1 MRSREFLLEYRRDI
15 TANNF
20 GDALFKT
27 LDKTPNHGV
36 PDELYSFGIISDMA
50 LRFTNYEHDIKKGR
64 RLNSFGKWYTI
75 TNAESAMAALQE
87 LKPKAIDA
95 ILSIIE
101 EADPTPNKMYT
112 QWLIRMWINGN
123 GDTLLEDLNRNQ
135 ILTAYHRAKSKN
147 LIKPEDKDINK
158 FKNYRD
164 FEKTIRSK
172 YDINVLLGLEAS
184 AFEKGNYKVLLDN
197 DDVSVVQLLDLK
209 ASEYWGEKYNPNK
222 ERRAEWCTLQPDN
235 FYHYTN
241 QGPLYVIKPK
251 KERFPGEKYQFH
263 FPSGQFMDI
272 NDDPANFY
280 YMVTE
285 RYPEL
290 KDLFIK
296 LEPGLTNTIM
306 FADDNLVIGIWK
318 AIMEIAYDQAI
329 TEVDYWAEHDPSFDK
344 WRTEQAIKGNFQNKD
359 GEIYWDTAYDKL
371 NLEYTDYNE
380 SAKTFLQDIKDIS
393 NASIEYIKRITLE
406 YVDTINTEMNDVG
419 NFFIQT
425 NVGHLTN
432 IAASVVRQE
441 AITVAVT
448 EELADYL
455 DHNVIITKGR
465 PPLPSSWGN
474 KKIIKVGSWNVVG
487 STDSEN

>member
-1 MRSREFLLEYRRDI
+1 MRAREFLLEYRRDI

-27 LDKTPNHGV
+27 LDKTPNHAV
-36 PDELYSFGIISDMA
+36 PDELYSFGVISDMA
-50 LRFTNYEHDIKKGR
+50 LRFTNYEHDIKKAVVYF
-64 RLNSFGKWYTI
+64 SFGKWYTI
-75 TNAESAMAALQE
+75 TTAESAMAALQE

-197 DDVSVVQLLDLK
+197 DDVIVVQLLDLK

-235 FYHYTN
+235 FNYYTN
-241 QGPLYVIKPK
+241 RGPLYVIKPK
-251 KERFPGEKYQFH
+251 KELFPGEKYQFH
-263 FPSGQFMDI
+263 LPSGQFMDI
-272 NDDPANFY
+272 YDHPANFY
-280 YMVTE
+280 YIVNHK
-285 RYPEL
+285 YPEL

-318 AIMEIAYDQAI
+318 GIMEIAYDQAI
-329 TEVDYWAEHDPSFDK
+329 EDIERFETMENERWYPHK
-344 WRTEQAIKGNFQNKD
+344 N
-359 GEIYWDTAYDKL
+359 
-371 NLEYTDYNE
+371 YNE
-380 SAKTFLQDIKDIS
+380 SKKTFLQDIKEIS
-393 NASIEYIKRITLE
+393 NASAEYIKKLTLE
-406 YVDTINTEMNDVG
+406 YVDRLNEEMNDIG
-419 NFFIQT
+419 NFFEQT
-425 NVGHLTN
+425 NLTHLVN
-432 IAASVVRQE
+432 ILAM
-441 AITVAVT
+441 TVKYDT
-448 EELADYL
+448 TLLTIEEFTPFEELPDYIQSSIL
-455 DHNVIITKGR
+455 ITKGL
-465 PPLPSSWGN
+465 PPSRN
-474 KKIIKVGSWNVVG
+474 KRIIKVGSWRVVDVG
-487 STDSEN
+487 SQNS